1 MIVEV
6 GIKLNK
12 DLKYYDNMLKQ
23 YGFKNDFT
31 VDTYDIYYT
40 NKSFDGMSENEIKN
54 SCIRLRSCNDSEFEV
69 QNKLLDDIDV
79 KEVSF
84 YDLDNFEDSLL
95 KYGYKRIFDTK
106 KKDYYYVKDGMSS
119 KIQLQE
125 IKDIGL
131 LVYYDNPL
139 YYDLPL
145 EEQRKK
151 LLDDL
156 NLYGFNIKY
165 DELGLDKLRTLYY
178 KKEMFSKNQNG

>member
-40 NKSFDGMSENEIKN
+40 NKSFDS
-54 SCIRLRSCNDSEFEV
+54 
-69 QNKLLDDIDV
+69 
-79 KEVSF
+79 
-84 YDLDNFEDSLL
+84 
-95 KYGYKRIFDTK
+95 
-106 KKDYYYVKDGMSS
+106 MSS

-145 EEQRKK
+145 EEQRKNY
-151 LLDDL
+151 LT
-156 NLYGFNIKY
+156 I
-165 DELGLDKLRTLYY
+165 
-178 KKEMFSKNQNG
+178 

>member
-12 DLKYYDNMLKQ
+12 NLKYYDSMLKQ

-40 NKSFDGMSENEIKN
+40 NKSFDGMSENVIKN
-54 SCIRLRSCNDSEFEV
+54 SCIRLRSCNDNKFEV
-69 QNKLLDDIDV
+69 QNKLLDGIDV
-79 KEVSF
+79 KEVSSD
-84 YDLDNFEDSLL
+84 DLDNFEEILL
-95 KYGYKRIFDTK
+95 KCGYKRIFDTK
-106 KKDYYYVKDGMSS
+106 KKDYHYVKEGMNS

-139 YYDLPL
+139 YYNLPL